1 VRDGHLWLWHAG
13 AGSELGGIAELPL
26 TLGGAAAHNLQNLA
40 AAALTA
46 AVLGWPVAAIA
57 HTVRHFGNSP
67 DDNPGRLERW
77 SHRGATVLLDY
88 AHNPEGLAQLLTV
101 ARALGGRRLGL
112 LLGQA
117 GNRDDAAIAALAA
130 TAARFAPERV
140 LIKELPAM
148 LRGRQPGEVPALLAR
163 GLLAAGLPA
172 GQCLFVADEA
182 AAAQSLLD
190 WAEAGDVLVLPVHTA
205 AVRDAL
211 VARLAR

>member
-1 VRDGHLWLWHAG
+1 MAM
-13 AGSELGGIAELPL
+13 
-26 TLGGAAAHNLQNLA
+26 
-40 AAALTA
+40 ALKRSFMTA
-46 AVLGWPVAAIA
+46 TMFSLSACIKNTTTQW
-57 HTVRHFGNSP
+57 TR
-67 DDNPGRLERW
+67 
-77 SHRGATVLLDY
+77 AT
-88 AHNPEGLAQLLTV
+88 AKTV

-117 GNRDDAAIAALAA
+117 GNRDDEAIAALAA

-190 WAEAGDVLVLPVHTA
+190 WAEAGDVLVLAGTHASLARAKGVLLTGSDAEEPTPGDETP
-205 AVRDAL
+205 RDASASDPTL
-211 VARLAR
+211 RDPPTRTTT